1 MTSGSCVPPILLP
14 EHALVARRLIRAW
27 VLTAII
33 FLALFL
39 TWGYL
44 PLDAVRPFGGSAFGA
59 SLPFQPT
66 SSEAMFTFHGWETTL
81 GFGPISLPAWFL
93 LVCSLALTFLIYR
106 EEGRLSRP
114 GQRGDPL
121 LPLLLGAEGAAGPV
135 PEPQRGERE
144 SSGDAPSSLDTASA
158 LSHRPGPAP
167 HGPILGRPTPSSPWS
182 PPGRTRPRSFL
193 LERPGPQAVDCAARA
208 PVAQQDRAPVS

>member
-93 LVCSLALTFLIYR
+93 LVCSLALTFLITL
-106 EEGRLSRP
+106 EESGRPAPALAI
-114 GQRGDPL
+114 
-121 LPLLLGAEGAAGPV
+121 PLLLLVGNLLACLPLVCFFGGGYPGLGSVATLFCLFYWALKEWRARSRSSRGA
-135 PEPQRGERE
+135 RGER
-144 SSGDAPSSLDTASA
+144 
-158 LSHRPGPAP
+158 
-167 HGPILGRPTPSSPWS
+167 
-182 PPGRTRPRSFL
+182 
-193 LERPGPQAVDCAARA
+193 
-208 PVAQQDRAPVS
+208 PVAP